1 MQTPPLRRR
10 VIVLGVAVVVIVT
23 VALDALLYFGF
34 RARLHANLANVLDER
49 AELVRREAAALDP
62 PALAEELQALGIRA
76 TVTAPD
82 GTVYRADPPS
92 PILGGNLP
100 PGHQD
105 GPTLARRVALPNGA
119 RAVVFA
125 RGAGVEDALQKL
137 LALEAM
143 GLVLATALATILL
156 LLASRVA
163 LRPLGEIA
171 ASAQRTAAGAR
182 GERLRPD
189 RRDTA
194 LGGMAAAYD
203 DMLDALERAIAE
215 AREAQATSEKLRQ
228 RARQIIETST
238 AAFVAM
244 DSSGTIVDWT
254 PNAERTFGWS
264 REEAVGRVLAETII
278 PPAFRAAHQQ
288 GLERYLA
295 TGQALILGRPV
306 ELSALHRDGH
316 IFPVEVTIWATQEDG
331 EAVFNA
337 FVQDIT
343 ERRRGQD
350 AAARLAAIVET
361 AQEAIYTRSLD
372 GTLLT
377 WNRGAEL
384 LYGYT
389 AEEVIGRHVS
399 IIIPP
404 ELRDQVERSMEIIRR
419 GEVVPRHETRRR
431 CKDGTDVDVAVTTS
445 PIRDETGRVVAAS
458 TIARDITEQ
467 RRLASALESTLAAL
481 ESALGEARQ
490 AEERSRRFLADAS
503 HQLRT
508 PIAGIRAL
516 AETLLRGTTAEDR
529 DRLMAD
535 LVRETS
541 RAGRLLASLLQLARL
556 DQGRELVA
564 EPVDLVALCESELDR
579 QRALAPDL
587 DIVLRTDHLPED
599 PPEVDPHAVKEIV
612 ANLLDNA
619 RRHASSRME
628 LTVGMADGQVEIRV
642 ADDGPGVDE
651 AMTERIFER
660 FVSLDGRGGSG
671 LGLPIAR
678 ALARSHGGDL
688 FYRDR
693 RFVLCLPGTP
703 LGHQPAHTP
712 P

>member
-10 VIVLGVAVVVIVT
+10 VIVLGVSVVVVVT
-23 VALDALLYFGF
+23 VVLDVLLYLGF
-34 RARLHANLANVLDER
+34 RDRLLDNLGDVLDER
-49 AELVRREAAALDP
+49 AELVSRAAARLEG
-62 PALAEELQALGIRA
+62 PALAEELQSLGIRS
-76 TVTAPD
+76 TITAAD
-82 GTVYRADPPS
+82 GTVYRSEPPS
-92 PILGGNLP
+92 PFLGRNLP
-100 PGHQD
+100 PGD
-105 GPTLARRVALPNGA
+105 PGGPTVGRRVALPNGA
-119 RAVVFA
+119 TAVVFA
-125 RGAGVEDALQKL
+125 RRAGVDDALQKL
-137 LALEAM
+137 LVLEAL

-163 LRPLGEIA
+163 LRPLGDIA

-189 RRDTA
+189 RPNTA
-194 LGGMAAAYD
+194 LGQMAAAYD
-203 DMLDALERAIAE
+203 EMVDALERAIAE
-215 AREAQATSEKLRQ
+215 AREAQATTEKLRQ
-228 RARQIIETST
+228 RAREIIETSS

-244 DSSGTIVDWT
+244 DSSGAIVDWT

-264 REEAVGRVLAETII
+264 RDEAVGRVLAETII
-278 PPAFRAAHQQ
+278 PPAFRAAHQR

-295 TGQALILGRPV
+295 TREAPILGRPV
-306 ELSALHRDGH
+306 ELSALHREGH

-337 FVQDIT
+337 FVHDIT
-343 ERRRGQD
+343 ERRRGQE
-350 AAARLAAIVET
+350 AVGRLAAIVET

-389 AEEVIGRHVS
+389 ADEVIGRHVS

-404 ELRDQVERSMEIIRR
+404 ELREEVERSMETIRR
-419 GEVVPRHETRRR
+419 GDVIRRHETLRRR
-431 CKDGTDVDVAVTTS
+431 KDGTDLEVAVTTS

-481 ESALGEARQ
+481 ESALGEARR

-516 AETLLRGTTAEDR
+516 AETLLRGTTGEDR

-541 RAGRLLASLLQLARL
+541 RAGRLLTSLLQLARL
-556 DQGRELVA
+556 DQGRELA
-564 EPVDLVALCESELDR
+564 PEPVNLVALCESELDR

-587 DIVLRTDHLPED
+587 DIVLRADHLPED
-599 PPEVDPHAVKEIV
+599 RPEVDPHAVKEIV

-619 RRHASSRME
+619 RRHASSRIE
-628 LTVGMADGQVEIRV
+628 LTVGMVDGQVEIGV
-642 ADDGPGVDE
+642 ADDGSGVDE
-651 AMTERIFER
+651 AMAERIFER

-688 FYRDR
+688 VYRDG
-693 RFVLCLPGTP
+693 RFVLCLPGIA
-703 LGHQPAHTP
+703 LGHQSAHTP